1 MTKTTNAKI
10 LKARIKKKMTWIF
23 FYGIEREKKIS
34 AQNGYKWHSFMRI
47 IDILYRPQNAQIITN
62 PYRWQ

>member
-1 MTKTTNAKI
+1 MD
-10 LKARIKKKMTWIF
+10 F